1 MIEKAPG
8 ESQGLFAFIFKNMQE
23 WERYLDGLLEWAGDN
38 PPTTRAGRVV
48 DLLIKGGH
56 KLYLLP
62 RQLKY
67 TMVRKKTEAFFERGR
82 LYQVKDNGKIK
93 DLALYSLAD
102 IEFAIEEGNRGD
114 YTPFLLKKAPR
125 YIKPN
130 EVFMMIDI
138 KRYRHDYCIMKVLAG
153 DQTCGMILYGN
164 NAMFP
169 MEVFTDITE

>member
-1 MIEKAPG
+1 M
-8 ESQGLFAFIFKNMQE
+8 LD
-23 WERYLDGLLEWAGDN
+23 WERYLNSLFDWTYEHSLHPRTQKAIDI
-38 PPTTRAGRVV
+38 VV
-48 DLLIKGGH
+48 DVGMRA
-56 KLYLLP
+56 YLLP

-138 KRYRHDYCIMKVLAG
+138 KRYRFDYCIMKVLAG
-153 DQTCGMILYGN
+153 DQTCGMILYGS

>member
-1 MIEKAPG
+1 
-8 ESQGLFAFIFKNMQE
+8 MQE
-23 WERYLDGLLEWAGDN
+23 WERYLDGLMDWTYRSSLHPRTQKAIDI
-38 PPTTRAGRVV
+38 VV
-48 DLLIKGGH
+48 DVGMRA
-56 KLYLLP
+56 YLLP
-62 RQLKY
+62 RRLKY

-82 LYQVKDNGKIK
+82 LYQVRDNGKIK

>member
-1 MIEKAPG
+1 M
-8 ESQGLFAFIFKNMQE
+8 LD
-23 WERYLDGLLEWAGDN
+23 WERYLNSLFDWTYEHSLHPRTQKAIDI
-38 PPTTRAGRVV
+38 VV
-48 DLLIKGGH
+48 DVGMRA
-56 KLYLLP
+56 YLLP